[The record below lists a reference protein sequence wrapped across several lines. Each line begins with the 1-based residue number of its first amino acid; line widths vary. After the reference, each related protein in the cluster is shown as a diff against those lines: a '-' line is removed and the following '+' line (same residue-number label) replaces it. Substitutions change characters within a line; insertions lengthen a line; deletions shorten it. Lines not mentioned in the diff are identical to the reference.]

1 MSSIQWMLV
10 ECKMEKKNIFSTF
23 SFLVVRDYK
32 YDLYVNYLC
41 IEFLSLKDL
50 QKKMIGFIHFW
61 GYLEKL

>member
-1 MSSIQWMLV
+1 MNVSWMQNG
-10 ECKMEKKNIFSTF
+10 KKNIFSTF